1 MEHTKLE
8 AWKEAVELTVEVYA
22 MTNSFPKEEVYGIT
36 SQIRRAVVSIPSNI
50 AEGCARNSTAETIH
64 FLYIAIGSLAE
75 VETQVLIANRL
86 GYIQNISEINKHILL
101 VKQLTLGLIK
111 YLKSV

>member
-8 AWKEAVELTVEVYA
+8 AWKEAVELTVEVYEL
-22 MTNSFPKEEVYGIT
+22 TKSFPKEEIYGLT
-36 SQIRRAVVSIPSNI
+36 SQLRRAVVSVPSNI
-50 AEGCARNSTAETIH
+50 AEGCARNSSGETIH

-75 VETQVLIANRL
+75 VETQILISNRI
-86 GYIQNISEINKHILL
+86 GYISDVSDILKHILL